1 MQTEGRSLLAAV
13 EAGGTTWVCALAWGD
28 DLGNPFNRF
37 EVETATNPSDTI
49 GKVKGWLREQ
59 VKDREIAAV
68 GVASF
73 GPIDPRRS
81 SPTYGF
87 ITSTPKPGWKN
98 TDIIG
103 GLGLKEG
110 GEFAEIPHLFDT
122 DVNAP
127 AFAEFIHDKLG
138 GGLVVNGKT
147 VSGLLHPEAGHIPV
161 RRIDGDAYSGCCPF
175 HASCLE
181 GMVCSKALGER
192 ADCSPAELANLPDS
206 HPVWNIA
213 ASYLAQLA
221 ASFVL
226 IASCERVVFGGG
238 VFNRECLYDLIRSHL
253 KAILNGYIELD
264 AVTSDDGLKHFV
276 TKSVWGSQAGLV
288 GALYLAAEAMG
299 K

>member
-127 AFAEFIHDKLG
+127 AFAEFIHDKRLQDRNAAEGKPTTALTSSAYVTVGTGVG

-192 ADCSPAELANLPDS
+192 A
-206 HPVWNIA
+206 V
-213 ASYLAQLA
+213 
-221 ASFVL
+221 
-226 IASCERVVFGGG
+226 R
-238 VFNRECLYDLIRSHL
+238 
-253 KAILNGYIELD
+253 
-264 AVTSDDGLKHFV
+264 
-276 TKSVWGSQAGLV
+276 
-288 GALYLAAEAMG
+288 
-299 K
+299 